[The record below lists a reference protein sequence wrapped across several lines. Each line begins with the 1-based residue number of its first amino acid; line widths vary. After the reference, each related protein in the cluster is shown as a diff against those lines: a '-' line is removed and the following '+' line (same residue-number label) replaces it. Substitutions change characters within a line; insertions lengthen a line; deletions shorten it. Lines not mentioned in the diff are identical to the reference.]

1 MTGDNPMFKSASK
14 NQLSDGHDNGRIE
27 GVNGAFPS
35 RVKAGL
41 IASALP
47 FIQRYDGQTVVVK
60 YGGNAMDEPEIAQSF
75 ACNIAF
81 LNQAGV
87 NPVVVHGGGP
97 QISAALDNMGIES
110 RFSEGLRVTD
120 AETVKVVEMVLAG
133 QVNKQIVSIINH
145 EGELAVGLTGKDGQ
159 LDTVEPVC
167 QTVKDP
173 KSGETS
179 VVDLGFVGR
188 PVHVNSSILDV
199 LAKSRMIPVIAPI
212 AIGHDRQTYNVN
224 ADTFAGAVA
233 SSVGAKR
240 LLFLTDVPGVYNKD
254 GKLID
259 NMTVTEA
266 RAMIAD
272 GSISEGMIPKVK
284 TCIEA
289 VEGGVEGV
297 VILDG
302 KAAHSVVLELFTDAG
317 VGTLITADKDDTA
330 HTTNGAGY
338 ENGTGR
344 RPPPTNG
351 GGKRV

>member
-1 MTGDNPMFKSASK
+1 MTGQKPTSTSAGSIK
-14 NQLSDGHDNGRIE
+14 TPNGRNDGPVDVGN
-27 GVNGAFPS
+27 GVFPS

-47 FIQRYDGQTVVVK
+47 FIQHYDGQTVVVK

-97 QISAALDNMGIES
+97 QISAALTQMGIES
-110 RFSEGLRVTD
+110 KFSQGLRITD
-120 AETVKVVEMVLAG
+120 AKTVKVVEMVLAG
-133 QVNKQIVSIINH
+133 QVNKEIVSIINH

-159 LDTVEPVC
+159 LVTAEPMC
-167 QTVKDP
+167 QTVQDP
-173 KSGETS
+173 NTGETS
-179 VVDLGFVGR
+179 VVDLGFVGQ
-188 PVHVNSSILDV
+188 PVEVNRSILDV
-199 LAKSRMIPVIAPI
+199 LAQSRMIPVIAPV
-212 AIGHDRQTYNVN
+212 AVGHDRQTYNIN
-224 ADTFAGAVA
+224 ADIFAGAVA
-233 SSVGAKR
+233 GSIGARR
-240 LLFLTDVPGVYNKD
+240 LLFLTDVPGVYDRD

-259 NMTVTEA
+259 NMTVSEA

-272 GSISEGMIPKVK
+272 GSISHGMIPKVK

-289 VEGGVEGV
+289 VEAGVEGV

-317 VGTLITADKDDTA
+317 VGTLITADEEDQPRA
-330 HTTNGAGY
+330 NGADY
-338 ENGTGR
+338 QNGDAR
-344 RPPPTNG
+344 KVRTNG
-351 GGKRV
+351 GAHRA